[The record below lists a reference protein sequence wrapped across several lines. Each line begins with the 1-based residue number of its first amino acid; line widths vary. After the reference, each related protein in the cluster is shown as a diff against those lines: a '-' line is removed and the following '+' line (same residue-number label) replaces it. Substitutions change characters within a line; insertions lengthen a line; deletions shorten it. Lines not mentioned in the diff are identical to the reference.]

1 MPEEPIFLEDPI
13 QWMYR
18 EWRRSIEG
26 TPTDRILDLIEGG
39 ARTVEGFI
47 QGVREAGESVQR
59 DLQAWVTDPGR
70 KLEELQQIPGLV
82 VAGWGAML
90 KPVADGLASART
102 LLEQVLAGIRA
113 DPTLT
118 LSVDPQNLADLHAA
132 ASALGRVVEACQRL
146 HRTALG
152 LAEGA
157 GLAFDE
163 DAEAVRNAWAGLMM
177 AGAEGPAQTLAKVFH
192 EASRFMVDV
201 LARNGQSGNP
211 VAYYPPIRIPPAFS
225 KPRVPLMIVAVAEL
239 PGRLGAMEK
248 SREELAEAVGGLRL
262 ALSRLETWEGYARLG
277 FRDGVE
283 QAYAVLE
290 RFAGP
295 VMMGILNEARPLPS
309 MAQEMASTISRIA
322 PVDTSVLRLYS
333 PPHNSIVDVSWM
345 YLEHIQSVSDRLAS
359 QLGRSANHLLVVW
372 SMRDGA
378 TAADEMRS
386 WGQRAREVV
395 GGTAQRILPLLRALL
410 NQWNDFKIQAKKA
423 LLHHP
428 QEMIR
433 QLRVGAPG

>member
-1 MPEEPIFLEDPI
+1 MPEEPIFPEDPI

-18 EWRRSIEG
+18 EWRKSIEG
-26 TPTDRILDLIEGG
+26 TPTDQVLDLIEGG

-47 QGVREAGESVQR
+47 QGVREAGEGVQR
-59 DLQAWVTDPGR
+59 DLQAWATDPGR
-70 KLEELQQIPGLV
+70 KLEELRQVPGLV

-102 LLEQVLAGIRA
+102 LLEQVLAGIRT

-132 ASALGRVVEACQRL
+132 ASALERVVEASQRL
-146 HRTALG
+146 HRAALG

-157 GLAFDE
+157 GLASDE
-163 DAEAVRNAWAGLMM
+163 VWNAWAGLMM
-177 AGAEGPAQTLAKVFH
+177 AGAEGPAQTLARVFH

-225 KPRVPLMIVAVAEL
+225 KPRVPLIVVAVAEL

-248 SREELAEAVGGLRL
+248 AREELAEAVGGLRL

-277 FRDGVE
+277 FRDGVD

-290 RFAGP
+290 RFVGP

-333 PPHNSIVDVSWM
+333 PPHGSIVDASWRPTCSTSARPRRSWPVRWREAPGPCGGPGPCGTAGRRRM
-345 YLEHIQSVSDRLAS
+345 RWRAGAGGPGRWWAGRPSGSCPFCSRC
-359 QLGRSANHLLVVW
+359 GTRRSA
-372 SMRDGA
+372 
-378 TAADEMRS
+378 MRS
-386 WGQRAREVV
+386 RPRRLWSSAR
-395 GGTAQRILPLLRALL
+395 GR
-410 NQWNDFKIQAKKA
+410 
-423 LLHHP
+423 
-428 QEMIR
+428 
-433 QLRVGAPG
+433 

>member
-1 MPEEPIFLEDPI
+1 MPEEPIFPEDPI

-18 EWRRSIEG
+18 EWRKSIEG
-26 TPTDRILDLIEGG
+26 TPTDRALDLIEGG

-47 QGVREAGESVQR
+47 QGVREAGEGVQR

-70 KLEELQQIPGLV
+70 KLEELQQVPGLV

-102 LLEQVLAGIRA
+102 LLERVLAGIRT

-132 ASALGRVVEACQRL
+132 ASALGRVVEASQRL
-146 HRTALG
+146 HRAALG

-163 DAEAVRNAWAGLMM
+163 DVEAVWNAWSGLAM
-177 AGAEGPAQTLAKVFH
+177 AGAIGPAQTLARVFH

-211 VAYYPPIRIPPAFS
+211 VSYEPPIWIPPLS
-225 KPRVPLMIVAVAEL
+225 QSTGSMRIIAVAEL

-248 SREELAEAVGGLRL
+248 AREELAEAVGGLRL

-277 FRDGVE
+277 FQDGVE

-309 MAQEMASTISRIA
+309 MAQEMAATISRIA
-322 PVDTSVLRLYS
+322 PVDTSVLRLYD
-333 PPHNSIVDVSWM
+333 PPHRSIVDVSWM
-345 YLEHIQSVSDRLAS
+345 YLEHIQSASDQLAS
-359 QLGRSANHLLVVW
+359 QLGQSANHLLVVW

-378 TAADEMRS
+378 AAADEMRD
-386 WGQRAREVV
+386 WGRRAREVV
-395 GGTAQRILPLLRALL
+395 GGTAQRILPLLRALVD
-410 NQWNDFKIQAKKA
+410 QWNGFRSQAKKA
-423 LLHHP
+423 LLHRP
-428 QEMIR
+428 QEMIH

>member
-1 MPEEPIFLEDPI
+1 MPEEPIFPEDPI

-18 EWRRSIEG
+18 EWRKSIEG
-26 TPTDRILDLIEGG
+26 TPTDRALDLIEGG

-47 QGVREAGESVQR
+47 QGVREAGESMQR
-59 DLQAWVTDPGR
+59 DLQAWATDPGR

-102 LLEQVLAGIRA
+102 LLERVLAGIRT

-132 ASALGRVVEACQRL
+132 ASALERVVEASQRL
-146 HRTALG
+146 HPAALG

-157 GLAFDE
+157 GLVSDE
-163 DAEAVRNAWAGLMM
+163 VWNAWAGLML
-177 AGAEGPAQTLAKVFH
+177 AGAIGPAQTLARVFH

-211 VAYYPPIRIPPAFS
+211 VAYYPPIQIPPTFS
-225 KPRVPLMIVAVAEL
+225 KPRVPLMIIAVAEL
-239 PGRLGAMEK
+239 PGRLGSLEK
-248 SREELAEAVGGLRL
+248 AREELAEAVGGLRL
-262 ALSRLETWEGYARLG
+262 ALSRLEAWEGYARLG

-283 QAYAVLE
+283 QACAVLE

-309 MAQEMASTISRIA
+309 MAQEMASIVSRIA
-322 PVDTSVLRLYS
+322 PVDVSALRLHPS
-333 PPHNSIVDVSWM
+333 RFQEAEA
-345 YLEHIQSVSDRLAS
+345 YLRHIRAASEELAGRLA
-359 QLGRSANHLLVVW
+359 GSAGALRAAW
-372 SMRDGA
+372 AMRDGA
-378 TAADEMRS
+378 AAADEMEG
-386 WGQRAREVV
+386 WGRRAREVV
-395 GGTAQRILPLLRALL
+395 GGTAQRILALL
-410 NQWNDFKIQAKKA
+410 PALRDQAERYEVQARKA
-423 LLHHP
+423 LEQRP
-428 QEMIR
+428 REMIS
-433 QLRVGAPG
+433 QLRS

>member
-39 ARTVEGFI
+39 ARTAEGFI
-47 QGVREAGESVQR
+47 RGVREAGESLQR
-59 DLQAWVTDPGR
+59 DLQTWVTDPGR
-70 KLEELQQIPGLV
+70 KLEELRQIPELV

-90 KPVADGLASART
+90 RPVADGLASART
-102 LLEQVLAGIRA
+102 LLERVLAGIRA

-132 ASALGRVVEACQRL
+132 ASALERVVEASQRL
-146 HRTALG
+146 HRAALR

-163 DAEAVRNAWAGLMM
+163 DAEAAWNAWAGLMM
-177 AGAEGPAQTLAKVFH
+177 AGAEGPAQTLAKLFH

-211 VAYYPPIRIPPAFS
+211 VSYEPPIRIPPLPQS
-225 KPRVPLMIVAVAEL
+225 TGPLRIIAVAEL
-239 PGRLGAMEK
+239 PGRLGALEK
-248 SREELAEAVGGLRL
+248 AREGLAEAVGGLRL
-262 ALSRLETWEGYARLG
+262 VLSRLETWEGYARLG

-295 VMMGILNEARPLPS
+295 VMMGILNEARALPS

-333 PPHNSIVDVSWM
+333 PPHGSMVDASWI

-359 QLGRSANHLLVVW
+359 QLGQIANQLLVVW

-378 TAADEMRS
+378 AAADEMRG
-386 WGQRAREVV
+386 WGRRAREVV

-410 NQWNDFKIQAKKA
+410 NQWNSFKSQAKKA